1 MGDDEI
7 FHTYSTK
14 LAIALI
20 NRHLKWKHKNYSR
33 KCQYIKKELSKAGL
47 VSMVGAVV
55 GVIFGGLSGAI
66 FGALS
71 SGAGSFAMSWF
82 NS

>member
-7 FHTYSTK
+7 IHTYSNK

-20 NRHLKWKHKNYSR
+20 NQHLRWKHKNYSR
-33 KCQYIKKELSKAGL
+33 KCDYIKKELSKAGL
-47 VSMVGAVV
+47 VSIIGAVV
-55 GVIFGGLSGAI
+55 GVLFGGLTGAI
-66 FGALS
+66 VGALS
-71 SGAGSFAMSWF
+71 SGAGSFAISWF